1 MQLIKHAGQSVRFRV
16 GLLTAAL
23 FVLAAQYAHAAASP
37 TTGVDYVADLV
48 TPIKA
53 ELTLAIVAGLA
64 LLVVIIAVR
73 VGIRMVRSFG
83 K

>member
-1 MQLIKHAGQSVRFRV
+1 LFKTFKMKLGLTLGLSALMVV
-16 GLLTAAL
+16 GL
-23 FVLAAQYAHAAASP
+23 AQSAFAAASP

-48 TPIKA
+48 TPVKS

-64 LLVVIIAVR
+64 LLVVIIALR
-73 VGIRMVRSFG
+73 VGIRMVRGFA

>member
-1 MQLIKHAGQSVRFRV
+1 MIQSFRAKLGLTLGLSALMVV
-16 GLLTAAL
+16 GL
-23 FVLAAQYAHAAASP
+23 AQSAFAAASP
-37 TTGVDYVADLV
+37 TTGVDYVTDLV
-48 TPIKA
+48 TPVKS

-64 LLVVIIAVR
+64 LLVVIIALR